1 MLRKFTIS
9 VVVVVS
15 LLMIHLNGFAE
26 ADETKS
32 KSKTVST
39 LLNAKWNS
47 TPLALEISEFLNDE
61 DPTFF
66 WGFIED
72 VSSQSAHMSGSRFL
86 HIFFFTFL
94 IASYIKL
101 MFFGCFQRLT
111 KSSMKSYWNL
121 QENIYHRLRYLY

>member
-1 MLRKFTIS
+1 MLRKYTIS

-15 LLMIHLNGFAE
+15 LLLIHLNGFAE

-32 KSKTVST
+32 KSKTVTT

-47 TPLALEISEFLNDE
+47 TPLALEISEFLNEE

-72 VSSQSAHMSGSRFL
+72 VSLQSAQMSGSRFFNNFVL
-86 HIFFFTFL
+86 HV
-94 IASYIKL
+94 K
-101 MFFGCFQRLT
+101 
-111 KSSMKSYWNL
+111 
-121 QENIYHRLRYLY
+121 